1 MKNAILT
8 LACALAMA
16 SLANAPRPASAAPA
30 FTPGDALERLFEV
43 EGKTPYAAPYDGT
56 LHFSALDAKYDSGHG
71 HGYRN
76 ELKIA
81 AKLRR
86 SAALTREHFAARVTA
101 QLPDGA
107 KTIVAQYHVEGL
119 DTIVKVYVQ
128 DTADRQG
135 LDGQAGNGVFD
146 ILVRMLGT
154 DGKEATTALGTVRAG
169 QPFELDIRFA
179 GGDASVAVVGPDGM
193 RREAHTRIKPDERA
207 IYFKFGDYLQ
217 ALDPDTGKH
226 TISSAQWNRYY
237 AAKRIT
243 AEHVT
248 FTGTVFEREGARP

>member
-1 MKNAILT
+1 MKRTILA
-8 LACALAMA
+8 LACALTMA
-16 SLANAPRPASAAPA
+16 SLTGAPHSVSAAPV
-30 FTPGDALERLFEV
+30 FTPRDAMERLFDV
-43 EGKTPYAAPYDGT
+43 EGRTPYAAPYDGT
-56 LHFSALDAKYDSGHG
+56 LHFSALDSKYDSGHG

-81 AKLRR
+81 DKLRR
-86 SAALTREHFAARVTA
+86 SAARTREHFAARVIPR
-101 QLPDGA
+101 LPDGA

-135 LDGQAGNGVFD
+135 LDGKAGNGVFD

-154 DGKEATTALGTVRAG
+154 DGKEDTTALGTVRSG
-169 QPFELDIRFA
+169 QPFDLDIRFA
-179 GGDASVAVVGPDGM
+179 GGDASVAVVGPDGV
-193 RREAHTRIKPDERA
+193 RREGHTRIKPDERA

-226 TISSAQWNRYY
+226 TTSSVRWDRYY
-237 AAKRIT
+237 AANRIT
-243 AEHVT
+243 AEDVA
-248 FTGTVFEREGARP
+248 FTNTVFEREGAQP

>member
-16 SLANAPRPASAAPA
+16 SLASAPRPASAAPA
-30 FTPGDALERLFEV
+30 FTPRDALERLFEV
-43 EGKTPYAAPYDGT
+43 EGKTPYAASYDGT
-56 LHFSALDAKYDSGHG
+56 LRFSALEAKYDSGHG

-86 SAALTREHFAARVTA
+86 SAAQTREHFAARVTA

-169 QPFELDIRFA
+169 QPFDLDIRFA
-179 GGDASVAVVGPDGM
+179 GGDANVAVIGPDGM

-226 TISSAQWNRYY
+226 TISSAQWERYY

-248 FTGTVFEREGARP
+248 FTGTVFEREGAQP

>member
-1 MKNAILT
+1 MTRAIPT
-8 LACALAMA
+8 LASALAIAALA
-16 SLANAPRPASAAPA
+16 SAAHSVSAAPA
-30 FTPGDALERLFEV
+30 FTPRDALERCFDV

-56 LHFSALDAKYDSGHG
+56 LHFSALGSKYDSGHG

-86 SAALTREHFAARVTA
+86 SAALTREHFGARVTA

-128 DTADRQG
+128 DTAERQG
-135 LDGQAGNGVFD
+135 LDGKAGNGVFD

-154 DGKEATTALGTVRAG
+154 DGKEAATALGTVRAG
-169 QPFELDIRFA
+169 QPFDLDIRFA
-179 GGDASVAVVGPDGM
+179 AGEASVAVVGPDGM

-226 TISSAQWNRYY
+226 TISSAQWERYY
-237 AAKRIT
+237 AANHIT
-243 AEHVT
+243 AEHVAFANT
-248 FTGTVFEREGARP
+248 LFEREGAQP